1 LDDLFEQPAVALDMI
16 RPKVR
21 LTISPF
27 EFCSGS
33 FLNSSHSWRSNQD
46 PVQKPFILTYNIYV
60 AFRLF
65 AMIS

>member
-1 LDDLFEQPAVALDMI
+1 MV

-21 LTISPF
+21 LTISLFEF

-33 FLNSSHSWRSNQD
+33 FLNSSHSWRSNQA
-46 PVQKPFILTYNIYV
+46 PVQKPFILTYNMYL

-65 AMIS
+65 AMIT